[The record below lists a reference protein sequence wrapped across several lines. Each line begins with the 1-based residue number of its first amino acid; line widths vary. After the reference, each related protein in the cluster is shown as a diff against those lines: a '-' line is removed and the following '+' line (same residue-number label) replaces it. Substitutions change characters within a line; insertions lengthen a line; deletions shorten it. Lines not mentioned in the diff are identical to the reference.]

1 MIFKNKFKGIVEIEM
16 RIINFRLKF
25 IMSAKLVMSF
35 NFRLKKNQLTKWAK
49 KMTGENLSK
58 LARPVT

>member
-1 MIFKNKFKGIVEIEM
+1 MGSPVIHNPIWKDKIE
-16 RIINFRLKF
+16 
-25 IMSAKLVMSF
+25 
-35 NFRLKKNQLTKWAK
+35 KKNQLTKWAK

>member
-1 MIFKNKFKGIVEIEM
+1 MPKKSNMYQYGFTCHTQPNMEWQ
-16 RIINFRLKF
+16 NW
-25 IMSAKLVMSF
+25 
-35 NFRLKKNQLTKWAK
+35 KKNQLTKWAK